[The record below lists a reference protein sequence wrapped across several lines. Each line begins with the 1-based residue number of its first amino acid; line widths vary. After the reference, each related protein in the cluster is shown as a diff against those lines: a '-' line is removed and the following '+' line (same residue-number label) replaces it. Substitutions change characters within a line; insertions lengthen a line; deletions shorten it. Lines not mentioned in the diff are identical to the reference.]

1 DLTGFKNLSGLIRSL
16 LFYFIPSRRWF
27 FDIIFLNSYLLYFM
41 LKQIKLSNFR
51 SFSNTQVLNY
61 IYIGRLRNWITNKG
75 GFDNLVYN
83 GIQENESISLRFFFD
98 AQSSNV
104 YDLSH

>member
-1 DLTGFKNLSGLIRSL
+1 
-16 LFYFIPSRRWF
+16 
-27 FDIIFLNSYLLYFM
+27 M